1 MPTPQPRNATRL
13 NDFRKAIIAACH
25 GLWDE
30 ARPTLLIADGHP
42 GVAQPDDIVGFG
54 RGTDDQEEGP
64 IGPRR
69 QRESTMSL
77 AVLFS
82 IYREGGMEAE
92 TVARDYAYELLRE
105 LETYVRVTDT
115 ELGGV
120 VRDCFV
126 TAIQDEGV
134 DPSLITNGRL
144 IEVQAIFTAHTRITS

>member
-13 NDFRKAIIAACH
+13 NDYRQAIIAACH
-25 GLWDE
+25 QLWDE
-30 ARPTLLIADGHP
+30 AQPDLLIAEGHP
-42 GVAQPDDIVGFG
+42 GVAQNDNIVGFG
-54 RGTDDQEEGP
+54 RGTDDQDDAT

-82 IYREGGMEAE
+82 IFRAGGMEAE
-92 TVARDYAYELLRE
+92 KVARDYAYDRLRE
-105 LETYVRVTDT
+105 LENYVRATDT

-120 VRDCFV
+120 VRYCFI
-126 TAIQDEGV
+126 TSIQDEGV
-134 DPSLITNGRL
+134 DPALITNGRL